1 MKNNLDLGEEYVE
14 LTINNDENRVIRV
27 DLSDFG
33 MIERLNESYKKIDE
47 FQKKHKDIKI
57 KADGSAEDALNE
69 SAEILK
75 AFSALVREQI
85 DYILDSKVSDV
96 VFGNKNPL
104 STVKGVPLYERFL
117 NALKPYIE
125 KIAKREKQES
135 DKRVQKYM
143 KVLKW

>member
-1 MKNNLDLGEEYVE
+1 MKNNLNLGEEYVE
-14 LTINNDENRVIRV
+14 LTINNDEDRVIRI

-33 MIERLNESYKKIDE
+33 MIERLNESYKKINE
-47 FQKKHKDIKI
+47 FQNSHKDIKI
-57 KADGSAEDALNE
+57 NPDGTAEDKLNE

-75 AFSALVREQI
+75 AFNALVREQI
-85 DYILDSKVSDV
+85 DYILDSNVSDI

-117 NALKPYIE
+117 NALRPYIE
-125 KIAKREKQES
+125 KIAKREKEES

-143 KVLKW
+143 KVLK

>member
-14 LTINNDENRVIRV
+14 LTINNDEDRKIRV

-47 FQKKHKDIKI
+47 FQNSHNDVKI
-57 KADGSAEDALNE
+57 SPDGTAADKLNE

-75 AFSALVREQI
+75 AFNTLVREQI
-85 DYILDSKVSDV
+85 DYILDSKVSDI

-125 KIAKREKQES
+125 KIAKREKEES

-143 KVLKW
+143 KVLK

>member
-1 MKNNLDLGEEYVE
+1 MRNNLDLGEEYVE
-14 LTINNDENRVIRV
+14 LTINNDENRVIKV

-47 FQKKHKDIKI
+47 FQNSHKDIKI
-57 KADGSAEDALNE
+57 NPDGTAADKLNE

-75 AFSALVREQI
+75 AFNTLVREQI
-85 DYILDSKVSDV
+85 DYILDSKVSDI

-125 KIAKREKQES
+125 KIAKREKEES

-143 KVLKW
+143 KVLK

>member
-33 MIERLNESYKKIDE
+33 MIERLNESYKKIEE
-47 FQKKHKDIKI
+47 FQKQHTDIKI
-57 KADGSAEDALNE
+57 NADGTAEDKLNE

-75 AFSALVREQI
+75 AFNALVREQI

-104 STVKGVPLYERFL
+104 STVKGVPLYARFL

-125 KIAKREKQES
+125 KIAKREKEES

-143 KVLKW
+143 KVLK

>member
-14 LTINNDENRVIRV
+14 LTINNDEDRVIRV

-33 MIERLNESYKKIDE
+33 MIERLNESYKKIEE
-47 FQKKHKDIKI
+47 FQKSHNDVKI
-57 KADGSAEDALNE
+57 NPDGTAADKLNE

-75 AFSALVREQI
+75 AFNALVREQI
-85 DYILDSKVSDV
+85 DYILDSKVSDI

-117 NALKPYIE
+117 NALRPYIE
-125 KIAKREKQES
+125 KIAKREKEES

-143 KVLKW
+143 KVLK

>member
-143 KVLKW
+143 KVLK

>member
-14 LTINNDENRVIRV
+14 LTINNDEDRVIRV

-33 MIERLNESYKKIDE
+33 MIERLNESYKKIEE
-47 FQKKHKDIKI
+47 FQKGHNDVKI
-57 KADGSAEDALNE
+57 NPDGTAADKLNE
-69 SAEILK
+69 SAGILK
-75 AFSALVREQI
+75 AFNALVREQI
-85 DYILDSKVSDV
+85 DYILDSKVSDI

-117 NALKPYIE
+117 NALRPYIE
-125 KIAKREKQES
+125 KIAKREKEES

-143 KVLKW
+143 KVLK

>member
-14 LTINNDENRVIRV
+14 LTINNDESRVIRI
-27 DLSDFG
+27 DLNDLG
-33 MIERLNESYKKIDE
+33 MIERLNESYQKIDE
-47 FQKKHKDIKI
+47 FQKNHDDIEI
-57 KADGSAEDALNE
+57 KSDGSPVDGLNK

-75 AFSALVREQI
+75 EFKDLIKEQI
-85 DYILDSKVSDV
+85 DFIFDSKVSDV

-125 KIAKREKQES
+125 KIAKKEREES
-135 DKRVQKYM
+135 NKRVQKYM
-143 KVLKW
+143 KVIK

>member
-14 LTINNDENRVIRV
+14 LTINNDADRVIRV

-33 MIERLNESYKKIDE
+33 MIERLNESYKKIED
-47 FQKKHKDIKI
+47 FQKDHNDVKI
-57 KADGSAEDALNE
+57 NPDGTAADKLNE

-75 AFSALVREQI
+75 AFNTLVREQI
-85 DYILDSKVSDV
+85 DYILDSKVSDI

-125 KIAKREKQES
+125 KIAKRENEES
-135 DKRVQKYM
+135 NKRVQKYM
-143 KVLKW
+143 KVLK

>member
-1 MKNNLDLGEEYVE
+1 MKNNLDLGEEYIE

-47 FQKKHKDIKI
+47 FQKNHKDIKI
-57 KADGSAEDALNE
+57 NPDGTAEDKLDE

-75 AFSALVREQI
+75 AFNTLIREQI
-85 DYILDSKVSDV
+85 DYILDSKVSDIA
-96 VFGNKNPL
+96 FGNKNPL

-117 NALKPYIE
+117 NALKPYIQKIME
-125 KIAKREKQES
+125 KEKKES
-135 DKRVQKYM
+135 NKRVEKYM
-143 KVLKW
+143 KVIK